1 MDDSAGPDVLIHGD
15 THSSAALRHEL
26 PLGIIDP
33 FSYFEVS
40 GRRVAVIA
48 SMEAG
53 RVLEAA
59 PDVEVIDPYA
69 LGLDELID
77 RGMRW
82 HELDAELCL
91 RAANELGARRLVV
104 PAALPVS
111 VADRLRAE
119 GIEIEPDE
127 PEFMRRRRAKNPAEL
142 DGIRRA
148 QAAADAAMAAVAEM
162 LRHAGTENGTLM
174 FDGEPLSSELVRM
187 RIREVCA
194 GHDAPAPEDIIVAA
208 GAAGASG
215 HEQGTGPLPAGVP
228 IIVDLWPCDERT
240 GCWADMT
247 RTFVAAGEPA
257 ADVARWHELSRTAL
271 SRVLE
276 EVRPGVTGRELFAIA
291 CDVFEQAG
299 ELTQRTKAEGET
311 LRDGFFHSLGHG
323 VGLEVHEEPALGR
336 TGSDGLVVGDVLA
349 VEPGCYRSG
358 YGGVRIEDLVLVTE
372 DGSERLTEFPYE
384 LLSSALPSDHAAA

>member
-53 RVLEAA
+53 RVNQAA

-228 IIVDLWPCDERT
+228 IIVDLWPRDERT

-336 TGSDGLVVGDVLA
+336 TGSDGLVAGDVLA

-384 LLSSALPSDHAAA
+384 LLP

>member
-1 MDDSAGPDVLIHGD
+1 MDSTSPDVLIHGD

-228 IIVDLWPCDERT
+228 IIVDLWPRDERT

-384 LLSSALPSDHAAA
+384 LLP